1 MHIHRIIEFGRSR
14 GKSNLL
20 RQGRSPLKTDK
31 VGQGYLSSDLCQPQR
46 LEIPQPL
53 RFSVS
58 LLNYTCKKVFFL
70 IPIQKLSCF
79 DLQLQLSFSHCARQ
93 YGTHL
98 FLADELLLGLL
109 RLLDHRIIGSF
120 ELEGIFEDLV
130 QLFCNEQGY
139 LQLDQLRALSSLT
152 LNVPRDR
159 ASTSSLNNLCQC
171 LTSCIV
177 KKPLPYI

>member
-79 DLQLQLSFSHCARQ
+79 DLQL
-93 YGTHL
+93 
-98 FLADELLLGLL
+98 
-109 RLLDHRIIGSF
+109 
-120 ELEGIFEDLV
+120 
-130 QLFCNEQGY
+130 
-139 LQLDQLRALSSLT
+139 
-152 LNVPRDR
+152 
-159 ASTSSLNNLCQC
+159 
-171 LTSCIV
+171 
-177 KKPLPYI
+177 